1 MTVKEL
7 IKELQKMPQNS
18 KVYYQDFDAAEF
30 EISSS
35 PSYVWLV
42 DFDKATEYE
51 NKSQNDF
58 KMKGKVVCI
67 HA

>member
-7 IKELQKMPQNS
+7 IKELQKMPKNS

>member
-7 IKELQKMPQNS
+7 INELKKMPQNS
-18 KVYYQDFDAAEF
+18 KVYYQDFDAANF

-35 PSYVWLV
+35 PSFVYLV
-42 DFDKATEYE
+42 DFNEATDYE
-51 NKSQNDF
+51 NKTQNDF
-58 KMKGKVVCI
+58 KLKGKVVCI